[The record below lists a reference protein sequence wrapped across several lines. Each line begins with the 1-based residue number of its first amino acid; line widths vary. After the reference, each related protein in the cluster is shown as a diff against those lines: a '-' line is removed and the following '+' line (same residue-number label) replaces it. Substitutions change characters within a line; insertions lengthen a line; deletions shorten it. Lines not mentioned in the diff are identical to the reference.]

1 MNDKHEV
8 QSSDLH
14 HQYAD
19 LSMSSVHIFIF
30 LFLSV
35 FPSSAL
41 FNKLFEKDCC
51 FFHSASRPRSGG
63 WNLITHFAYETT
75 KTAWRLA
82 FIFHFWF
89 KSLENLESDTKY
101 SWHISLKNRSYLG
114 YFLYKTQ
121 TPKLV
126 SYQYPESSA
135 CCIGLHTPC
144 LIISPRVI
152 RQLWVADHV

>member
-1 MNDKHEV
+1 MTSMKYRVLTFITNMQPSACLLFICSYFFFCLSFHPLLCSTNYLRRIAASFTQPQGLEV
-8 QSSDLH
+8 GD
-14 HQYAD
+14 
-19 LSMSSVHIFIF
+19 
-30 LFLSV
+30 
-35 FPSSAL
+35 
-41 FNKLFEKDCC
+41 E
-51 FFHSASRPRSGG
+51 
-63 WNLITHFAYETT
+63 AYETT

-89 KSLENLESDTKY
+89 TSLENLESDTKY

-126 SYQYPESSA
+126 SCQYPESSA
-135 CCIGLHTPC
+135 CCTGLHIPC
-144 LIISPRVI
+144 LIISPCVI